1 MTSARELLEKA
12 DALMRRAKGRVED
25 DIPTL
30 TDVVEAGVP
39 GEPAGAARDEDVP
52 TLTEVVAPSAA
63 GLPEPA
69 PPRVPAPEGGQTAS
83 GAGTEEEVSGQPGAA
98 PRSTAL
104 DVWQPVPQAL
114 EDLIP
119 QLAPAAPG
127 GAPGEDV
134 GCRVDEIVRVGLD
147 EHLRTEPERTEP
159 EIAARLESEIAARLE
174 SEIAARLE
182 SEIAVRLESEIA
194 ARLELEIAARLEA
207 EADARAQAEVG
218 ERVRV
223 ALAAHADA
231 EARHWTELRE
241 QLFASVIQRLDLF
254 TEGALRGRLAEEIRP
269 IVERAGAELVDRIGA
284 ELGAKI
290 RSAVA
295 DAIDREIGVA
305 RASPPVER

>member
-182 SEIAVRLESEIA
+182 
-194 ARLELEIAARLEA
+194 A